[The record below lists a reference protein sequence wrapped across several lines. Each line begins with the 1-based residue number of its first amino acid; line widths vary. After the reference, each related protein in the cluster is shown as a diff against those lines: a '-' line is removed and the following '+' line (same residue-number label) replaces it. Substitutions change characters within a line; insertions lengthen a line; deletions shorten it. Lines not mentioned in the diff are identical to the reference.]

1 MSTPVPNIMKQ
12 GGLVPWLYILPALLI
27 VLIFIVYP
35 MFNTVYLSLRDADST
50 TWAGEA
56 CNEGRPC
63 WGILDNY
70 RRALTDELDTTNFST
85 LWSSFWISSLG
96 NNLKWLLVMVSG
108 SVVFGL
114 TLAVLADRVSYE
126 SVAKSVIF
134 LPMAISFVGAGVIW
148 RFVYAFGS
156 EGSQIGLLNA
166 IIRSFGGEPVSF
178 LTRIP
183 LNTFM
188 LIIVGIWMWAGFC
201 TVILSAA
208 IKSVPG
214 ELLEASRLDGA
225 SEWKSFWNITIPII
239 LPTITVVVTTMV
251 INTLKI
257 FDIVFVMTGGN
268 FSTDVAAN
276 RMYTEM
282 YINQNTGVG
291 TAVATI
297 LVMAVIPF
305 MYLNIKRFREQ
316 EAAR

>member
-35 MFNTVYLSLRDADST
+35 MFNTVYLSFRDADST
-50 TWAGEA
+50 AWAGEA
-56 CNEGRPC
+56 CIEGRPC
-63 WGILDNY
+63 WGIFENY
-70 RRALTDELDTTNFST
+70 RRALTDEVDTTDSST

-96 NNLKWLLVMVSG
+96 NNLKWLLVMVAG
-108 SVVFGL
+108 SVGFGL

-166 IIRSFGGEPVSF
+166 VIRSFGGEPVSF

>member
-1 MSTPVPNIMKQ
+1 MSTPVPNIMRQ

-27 VLIFIVYP
+27 IIVFIVFP
-35 MFNTVYLSLRDADST
+35 MVNTMFLSLRDADSNA
-50 TWAGEA
+50 WAGSA
-56 CNEGRPC
+56 CIEGQPC
-63 WGILDNY
+63 WGIFDNY
-70 RRALTDELDTTNFST
+70 RRALTGELDTTNFST

-108 SVVFGL
+108 SVGFGL
-114 TLAVLADRVSYE
+114 TLAVLADRVKYE
-126 SVAKSVIF
+126 SVAKSIIF

-148 RFVYAFGS
+148 KFVYAFGS
-156 EGSQIGLLNA
+156 DGNQIGLLNA
-166 IIRSFGGEPVSF
+166 IIRGLGGQPVSL

-225 SEWKSFWNITIPII
+225 SEWTSFWRITIPLI

-268 FSTDVAAN
+268 YSTDVVAN

-316 EAAR
+316 EAIR